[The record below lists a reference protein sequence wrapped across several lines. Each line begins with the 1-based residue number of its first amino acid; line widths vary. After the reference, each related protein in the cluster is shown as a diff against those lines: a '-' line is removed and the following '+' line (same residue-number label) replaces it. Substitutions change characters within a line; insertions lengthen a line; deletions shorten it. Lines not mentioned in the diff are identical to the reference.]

1 MTLSL
6 VFSMKKMMNDKA
18 LVRHLA
24 ACETMGSATNICS
37 DNRDTNYE
45 SYDCCVI
52 MHLHECQ
59 GS

>member
-1 MTLSL
+1 VTLSL

-24 ACETMGSATNICS
+24 ACEAMGSATNICS